1 MWRPNTACCTKPRHD
16 DDQSVVE
23 WLWKYIDKLLLRSLI
38 QMANIMQFSNAMSQS
53 RGTSRATSSNNNNTK
68 VNSLCWTREWTR
80 KKSCWLLDCCCCCCC
95 CCGVL
100 HKWVW
105 QRWINSNHSARKRKE
120 WHSEWW
126 RIRGKEK
133 EGEESQIRRARVGG
147 SSWRGGHIWETLE
160 GKLEGNTRKR
170 ECVYW
175 KRTRACWKRVRANE
189 VSVLNVFNFRRQRYW
204 TKDQFEFC

>member
-1 MWRPNTACCTKPRHD
+1 MLYQATTRWRPVGGGVTVKIHRQTAAPIFNPDGQYNAIQQRYESEPGNIESDFQQQQQHQSQFIVLNTR
-16 DDQSVVE
+16 V
-23 WLWKYIDKLLLRSLI
+23 
-38 QMANIMQFSNAMSQS
+38 NA
-53 RGTSRATSSNNNNTK
+53 K
-68 VNSLCWTREWTR
+68 